1 MVLVSIY
8 NVTSEK
14 ELMLQ
19 LQDTKEQLQQKNQ
32 VRQPTTGWHALQE
45 LCRCQSVSM
54 PCRGCTVPRTHP
66 LRSKMQSD
74 EPGRFALLG
83 TCTAATVA

>member
-1 MVLVSIY
+1 MPIQVWATVMKSAWLPLQDPVSGEPMVLVSIY

-32 VRQPTTGWHALQE
+32 VRQLAQG
-45 LCRCQSVSM
+45 
-54 PCRGCTVPRTHP
+54 
-66 LRSKMQSD
+66 
-74 EPGRFALLG
+74 
-83 TCTAATVA
+83 

>member
-1 MVLVSIY
+1 MKLAWLPLQDPVSGEPMVLVSIY

-32 VRQPTTGWHALQE
+32 VRQPVTG
-45 LCRCQSVSM
+45 
-54 PCRGCTVPRTHP
+54 
-66 LRSKMQSD
+66 
-74 EPGRFALLG
+74 
-83 TCTAATVA
+83 

>member
-32 VRQPTTGWHALQE
+32 VRQPTAG
-45 LCRCQSVSM
+45 
-54 PCRGCTVPRTHP
+54 
-66 LRSKMQSD
+66 
-74 EPGRFALLG
+74 
-83 TCTAATVA
+83 

>member
-32 VRQPTTGWHALQE
+32 VRQPSEG
-45 LCRCQSVSM
+45 
-54 PCRGCTVPRTHP
+54 
-66 LRSKMQSD
+66 
-74 EPGRFALLG
+74 
-83 TCTAATVA
+83 

>member
-32 VRQPTTGWHALQE
+32 VRQLAQG
-45 LCRCQSVSM
+45 
-54 PCRGCTVPRTHP
+54 
-66 LRSKMQSD
+66 
-74 EPGRFALLG
+74 
-83 TCTAATVA
+83 